1 MMTRHQLQA
10 AFTFLIYASAAAAL
24 GSPFAGAQTPGV
36 TETQDAPKTTEQ
48 NGVPNQM
55 ALALRVEKA
64 HGGASN
70 KISAFRS
77 TIELELTDRTLDK
90 GALVGLD
97 VTFLEFQNPK
107 LKRPTTL
114 LRYEIQKAEQPIV
127 RGQDRLGPWHLDK
140 GKAQDLTAAGK
151 ERDLKAFIEHKNL
164 AKQLVRFVKPA
175 DVIRSLT
182 NCSEVEE
189 FKLKLTRAKSL
200 QTLKIHGNIEKFP
213 MMRNA
218 GEDAAA
224 RLTLYIDKKTDR
236 VIAVDVTPFDHG
248 EPDAKKGERIK
259 LGQFQVRNGL
269 NVPHRLSYLWRDK
282 DGALRSHSKVN
293 ILRLNLD
300 PELKQKDFDRQ

>member
-114 LRYEIQKAEQPIV
+114 LRYEI
-127 RGQDRLGPWHLDK
+127 
-140 GKAQDLTAAGK
+140 
-151 ERDLKAFIEHKNL
+151 
-164 AKQLVRFVKPA
+164 
-175 DVIRSLT
+175 
-182 NCSEVEE
+182 
-189 FKLKLTRAKSL
+189 
-200 QTLKIHGNIEKFP
+200 
-213 MMRNA
+213 
-218 GEDAAA
+218 
-224 RLTLYIDKKTDR
+224 
-236 VIAVDVTPFDHG
+236 
-248 EPDAKKGERIK
+248 
-259 LGQFQVRNGL
+259 
-269 NVPHRLSYLWRDK
+269 
-282 DGALRSHSKVN
+282 
-293 ILRLNLD
+293 
-300 PELKQKDFDRQ
+300 